1 MAERAVAL
9 SQELGLHELCVF
21 FNDWTPYEERQN
33 YLLEADV
40 GISLH
45 FAHVETHFSF
55 RTRLL
60 DYIWTVLPIIVTQGD
75 VLSGLV
81 EQHRLGWVVDYESVD
96 EVTAA
101 ILKSAAA
108 SQDDFRERFA
118 TVMPQLRW
126 DVVMRPLVEFCRD
139 PRCAPDRGLI
149 RSDLQSL
156 PMLKLISQ
164 INALRR
170 EVDRRDDRTSR
181 LEGALREREARIAN
195 LDRKVL
201 TKDNQITGLRNQI
214 IGLENQIQSKNEE
227 AAQLRELL
235 TQIQQGRV
243 MRLMNG
249 INHIIKGGRLK

>member
-1 MAERAVAL
+1 
-9 SQELGLHELCVF
+9 
-21 FNDWTPYEERQN
+21 
-33 YLLEADV
+33 
-40 GISLH
+40 
-45 FAHVETHFSF
+45 VETHFSF

-195 LDRKVL
+195 LERKGL
-201 TKDNQITGLRNQI
+201 TNETRIAILEDQVQAKDDEIER
-214 IGLENQIQSKNEE
+214 
-227 AAQLRELL
+227 LRETLAK
-235 TQIQQGRV
+235 IEQGRV

>member
-1 MAERAVAL
+1 
-9 SQELGLHELCVF
+9 
-21 FNDWTPYEERQN
+21 
-33 YLLEADV
+33 
-40 GISLH
+40 
-45 FAHVETHFSF
+45 
-55 RTRLL
+55 LL

-81 EQHRLGWVVDYESVD
+81 EQHRLGWVVDYKSVD

-195 LDRKVL
+195 LERKGL
-201 TKDNQITGLRNQI
+201 TNETRIAILEDQVQAKDDEIER
-214 IGLENQIQSKNEE
+214 
-227 AAQLRELL
+227 LRETLAK
-235 TQIQQGRV
+235 IEQGRV